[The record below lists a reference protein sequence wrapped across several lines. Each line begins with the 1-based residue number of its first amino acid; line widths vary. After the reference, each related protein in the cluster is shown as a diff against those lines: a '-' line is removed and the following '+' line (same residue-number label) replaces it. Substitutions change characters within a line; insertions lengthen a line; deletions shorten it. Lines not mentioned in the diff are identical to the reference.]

1 MFKFHSKCILLVV
14 ICLLVEFT
22 FSLYE
27 DQVGKFDWKQ
37 SYIGKAKFAHID
49 VKRVIV
55 ATEENVI
62 AALHLKTGQILWRQI
77 LEDPTKEN
85 IVHLHVDK
93 EIVTISGNKNSWHV
107 RGWDINNGILLF
119 EYVVTVDYNGQV
131 FWVIKGDTL
140 YQVVPNLGS
149 HVEVSAFVLQTGA
162 VSSPKI
168 RLETPWAL
176 DVEKCVQTKQ
186 YFACISSDDSRGNLY
201 YVDVTSVYNS
211 VYSQPLSAL
220 IGSVDF
226 KVDIAEFR
234 HPKPSVLIITNNV
247 AFVVIIDGPSANVL
261 PQPLS
266 PNSFA
271 ASNGEE
277 TILLQLEINP
287 DNPEKLLRIVT
298 QKSDDFTKRKEVE
311 IQYPLGLGAPYTI
324 ASNCKGVV
332 CDLLLSSSDSALTLI
347 RIPEA
352 KVLWTREEAL
362 SHVVATEL
370 LELPVSELD
379 ASIEREFKAS
389 GDILSMLY
397 QRLASQTKQLSTLF
411 FGGQLLSQKAGGLV
425 RDEFGLHKLIVVA
438 TSVGKLFGIDTLTG
452 SIVWSYRLPHVVPFS
467 LANKSG
473 MLLFVQRTARYSPLL
488 AQCIL
493 LAKDD
498 HTGNGVLFR
507 FDPISG
513 LSETGIERLNYK
525 IKQAILLPY
534 EDKDHTKAVVVLS
547 DTNKI
552 HVYPQS
558 ATTILSEYAKTT
570 YLFAADVETGELQ
583 GFSFAYSTPQ
593 EPKLNLNWNL
603 KLGTSKLVALSVR
616 PPHERVH
623 SQGRVLPDR
632 SVYYKYINPNIIALA
647 TVTDDPVHKQ
657 VLNVHLVDGITGLV
671 LYSANHKR
679 VKAPI
684 HLLHS
689 ENWVVYSYFNER
701 FRRTEIAT
709 VELYEGRIQSNSTV
723 FSSYAISQL
732 PVAETQAYILSGVP
746 LTMTTT
752 ITERGITSK
761 FILVALS
768 NGIVTEIPWAFIQP
782 RLPDVACGPEE
793 NCIPYMPEIP
803 LPPEA
808 SANYNQTLLRVRGIE
823 VAPARLES
831 TSHVLVHGLDLFYTR
846 VAPSKTFDVL
856 KEDFDHKLIVLVLSG
871 LIIATYVTK
880 KLASRKALRQA
891 WK

>member
-1 MFKFHSKCILLVV
+1 MFKSQLKCILLVV
-14 ICLLVEFT
+14 ICLLVEFA

-27 DQVGKFDWKQ
+27 DQVGKFDWKL

-49 VKRVIV
+49 SKRVIV

-62 AALHLKTGQILWRQI
+62 AALQLKTGQILWRQI
-77 LEDPTKEN
+77 LEDPQKES
-85 IVHLHVDK
+85 IVHFYVDK
-93 EIVTISGNKNSWHV
+93 EIVSISGNKNSWHV
-107 RGWDINNGILLF
+107 RGWDINTGILQF
-119 EYVVTVDYNGQV
+119 EYALSTEYTGRMY
-131 FWVIKGDTL
+131 WVIKQDRL
-140 YQVVPNLGS
+140 YQIVPNLGS
-149 HVEVSAFVLQTGA
+149 HIEVSSFLLQTGT
-162 VSSPKI
+162 VSSSKTQI
-168 RLETPWAL
+168 SAPWVL
-176 DVEKCVQTKQ
+176 DLSRCVQTKQ
-186 YFACISSDDSRGNLY
+186 YFACISSDDSSGNLY
-201 YVDVTSVYNS
+201 YVDVTSESRN
-211 VYSQPLSAL
+211 VYSRPLSTL
-220 IGSVDF
+220 IGSVNL
-226 KVDIAEFR
+226 KVEIAEFQ
-234 HPKPSVLIITNNV
+234 HPNPSVLIITDNI
-247 AFVVIIDGPSANVL
+247 AFVVIIEGASVNVL
-261 PQPLS
+261 SQALT
-266 PNSFA
+266 PNLFA
-271 ASNGEE
+271 VSNGLE
-277 TILLQLEINP
+277 TLLLQLEINP
-287 DNPEKLLRIVT
+287 ENPEKLLRIVT
-298 QKSDDFTKRKEVE
+298 QKNDDFTKRNEVE
-311 IQYPLGLGAPYTI
+311 IEYPLGLGAPYTI
-324 ASNCKGVV
+324 AANCKGIT
-332 CDLLLSSSDSALTLI
+332 CDLLLSCSDSALTLI

-362 SHVVATEL
+362 SHIVAAEL

-379 ASIEREFKAS
+379 ASIEREFKES
-389 GDILSMLY
+389 GDVLSLFY
-397 QRLASQTKQLSTLF
+397 QRLASQAKQLSSLF
-411 FGGQLLSQKAGGLV
+411 FDGQLLSQKSGLV
-425 RDEFGLHKLIVVA
+425 RDDFGLHKLIVVA

-467 LANKSG
+467 TTNSNK

-498 HTGNGVLFR
+498 HTGNGIIFR

-513 LSETGIERLNYK
+513 QSETGIQRLNYK

-534 EDKDHTKAVVVLS
+534 EDEEHTKAVVVLS
-547 DTNKI
+547 EDNSLYVT
-552 HVYPQS
+552 PQS
-558 ATTILSEYAKTT
+558 SIEIIHQHAKTLNLFAVDATT
-570 YLFAADVETGELQ
+570 GNLQ

-603 KLGTSKLVALSVR
+603 NLGSAKLVALSTR

-632 SVYYKYINPNIIALA
+632 SVYYKYINPNVVALA
-647 TVTDDPVHKQ
+647 TMTDDPVHKH
-657 VLNVHLVDGITGLV
+657 VLSVHLVDGITGLV

-679 VKAPI
+679 VKGPI

-689 ENWVVYSYFNER
+689 ENWVVYTYFNER

-723 FSSYAISQL
+723 FSSYAVSQL
-732 PVAETQAYILSGVP
+732 PVAETQAYILSGMP
-746 LTMTTT
+746 LTMATT

-808 SANYNQTLLRVRGIE
+808 SANYNQTMLRVRGIQ

-831 TSHVLVHGLDLFYTR
+831 TSHVLIHGLDLFYTR

-856 KEDFDHKLIVLVLSG
+856 KEDFDHTLIVLVLSG
-871 LIIATYVTK
+871 LIIASYVTK

>member
-1 MFKFHSKCILLVV
+1 MFNTQLKCILLVI
-14 ICLLVEFT
+14 ICLLVEFS

-27 DQVGKFDWKQ
+27 DQVGKFDWKL
-37 SYIGKAKFAHID
+37 SYIGRAKFAHID
-49 VKRVIV
+49 AKRVIV

-77 LEDPTKEN
+77 LEDPQQESM
-85 IVHLHVDK
+85 VYLHVDR
-93 EIVTISGNKNSWHV
+93 EIVTISGSKNSWYV
-107 RGWDINNGILLF
+107 RGWDLNSGILVF
-119 EYVVTVDYNGQV
+119 EYMVYVEQDSRVYWAV
-131 FWVIKGDTL
+131 KGDTL
-140 YQVVPNLGS
+140 YQVVPVLGS
-149 HVEVSAFVLQTGA
+149 HIEVSPFVLQTGS
-162 VSSPKI
+162 VSSPKTRI
-168 RLETPWAL
+168 SAPWAL
-176 DVEKCVQTKQ
+176 ELSRCAQAKE
-186 YFACISSDDSRGNLY
+186 YFACISSDDSLGNLY
-201 YVDVTSVYNS
+201 YVDVTSESSTIYN
-211 VYSQPLSAL
+211 QPLSGL
-220 IGSVDF
+220 VGTVDF
-226 KVDIAEFR
+226 KIEIAELR
-234 HPKPSVLIITNNV
+234 HPKPSVLLITDNV
-247 AFVVIIDGPSANVL
+247 AFVVTLEGQSATVL
-261 PQPLS
+261 PQALT
-266 PNSFA
+266 PNLFA
-271 ASNGEE
+271 VSNGQE
-277 TILLQLEINP
+277 TLLLQLKINP
-287 DNPEKLLRIVT
+287 ENPEKLLRIVT
-298 QKSDDFTKRKEVE
+298 QKSHDLSNRNEVE

-324 ASNCKGVV
+324 AANCKGVV

-362 SHVVATEL
+362 SHVVAAEL
-370 LELPVSELD
+370 LELPVSDLD

-389 GDILSMLY
+389 GDVLSMLY
-397 QRLASQTKQLSTLF
+397 LRLASQARQLSSLF
-411 FGGQLLSQKAGGLV
+411 FGGQLLSQRSGLV

-467 LANKSG
+467 VTNSG

-513 LSETGIERLNYK
+513 HSETGIERLNYK

-547 DTNKI
+547 EDNQI
-552 HVYPQS
+552 YVYPQS
-558 ATTILSEYAKTT
+558 AIGILHEHAKTT
-570 YLFAADVETGELQ
+570 YLFAADLATGELQ
-583 GFSFAYSTPQ
+583 GFGFAHSTPQ
-593 EPKLNLNWNL
+593 EPKLSLNWNL
-603 KLGTSKLVALSVR
+603 KLGAAKLVGLSVR

-647 TVTDDPVHKQ
+647 TMADDPIHKH
-657 VLNVHLVDGITGLV
+657 VLTVNLVDGITGLV

-679 VKAPI
+679 VKGPI

-701 FRRTEIAT
+701 FRRTEIAAL
-709 VELYEGRIQSNSTV
+709 ELYEGRIQSNSTV

-732 PVAETQAYILSGVP
+732 PVAETQAYILPGVP

-761 FILVALS
+761 FILVALT

-793 NCIPYMPEIP
+793 SCIPYMPEIP

-808 SANYNQTLLRVRGIE
+808 AANYNQSLLRVRGIE

-871 LIIATYVTK
+871 LIIASYVTK

>member
-1 MFKFHSKCILLVV
+1 MFKIQLRCILLVL
-14 ICLLVEFT
+14 ICLLVDIA

-27 DQVGKFDWKQ
+27 DQVGKFDWKL

-49 VKRVIV
+49 AKRVIV

-77 LEDPTKEN
+77 MENPTNEA

-93 EIVTISGNKNSWHV
+93 EVVTISGTKNSWYV
-107 RGWDINNGILLF
+107 RGWDISSGTLIF
-119 EYVVTVDYNGQV
+119 EYTVAVEHNTEV
-131 FWVIKGDTL
+131 HWAIKGSVLHTIVP
-140 YQVVPNLGS
+140 VVGS
-149 HVEVSAFVLQTGA
+149 HIEVHSHILQTGA
-162 VSSPKI
+162 VHSPKTRI
-168 RLETPWAL
+168 TAPWV
-176 DVEKCVQTKQ
+176 VELSRCVQVQ
-186 YFACISSDDSRGNLY
+186 YYLACTSTADSSGNLY
-201 YVDVTSVYNS
+201 YVDVTTEEMSVVNR
-211 VYSQPLSAL
+211 PLSSL
-220 IGSVDF
+220 IGNVDGR
-226 KVDIAEFR
+226 VDIAEFR
-234 HPKPSVLIITNNV
+234 YPKPALLLIRNG
-247 AFVVIIDGPSANVL
+247 AARVVIIEDDSAYVL
-261 PQPLS
+261 PQALS

-271 ASNGEE
+271 TFNGER
-277 TILLQLEINP
+277 TLLLQLEINP

-298 QKSDDFTKRKEVE
+298 QSADDPDKRSEVE
-311 IQYPLGLGAPYTI
+311 IQYPLGLGAPFTI
-324 ASNCKGVV
+324 AANCKGSV
-332 CDLLLSSSDSALTLI
+332 CDLLLSSSDNALTLV

-352 KVLWTREEAL
+352 RVFWTREEAL
-362 SHVVATEL
+362 SHVVAAEL

-379 ASIEREFKAS
+379 ASIEREFTES
-389 GDILSMLY
+389 GDLLSMFY
-397 QRLASQTKQLSTLF
+397 QRLLSQGKQVSALF
-411 FGGQLLSQKAGGLV
+411 FGGQLLSQRSGLV

-438 TSVGKLFGIDTLTG
+438 TSVGKLFGIDTFTG

-467 LANKSG
+467 LMNEEG
-473 MLLFVQRTARYSPLL
+473 MLLLVQRTARYSPLL

-498 HTGNGVLFR
+498 YTGNGILFR

-513 LSETGIERLNYK
+513 QSETGIERLNYK
-525 IKQAILLPY
+525 IKQAMLLPY
-534 EDKDHTKAVVVLS
+534 EDQDHTKAVAVLS
-547 DTNKI
+547 EDG
-552 HVYPQS
+552 HVYIYPQS
-558 ATTILSEYAKTT
+558 SASIVHEHAKTT
-570 YLFAADVETGELQ
+570 YLFSVDAGKLL
-583 GFSFAYSTPQ
+583 GYSFAGSSPQ
-593 EPKLNLNWNL
+593 EPKLNLNW
-603 KLGTSKLVALSVR
+603 KLELGSSKLVALSVR

-647 TVTDDPVHKQ
+647 TMTDDPVHKN
-657 VLNVHLVDGITGLV
+657 VLSVHLVDGITGLI

-679 VKAPI
+679 VKPPI

-689 ENWVVYSYFNER
+689 ENWVVYSYFSER
-701 FRRTEIAT
+701 FRRTELAT

-723 FSSYAISQL
+723 FSSYAVSQL
-732 PVAETQAYILSGVP
+732 PHAETQAYILPAVP

-752 ITERGITSK
+752 LTERGITSK

-768 NGIVTEIPWAFIQP
+768 SGIVSEIPWAFVQP

-793 NCIPYMPEIP
+793 SCIPYMPEIP

-808 SANYNQTLLRVRGIE
+808 SINYNQTLHRVRGIQ

-856 KEDFDHKLIVLVLSG
+856 KEDFDHRLIMLVLGG
-871 LIIATYVTK
+871 LILVSYVTK
-880 KLASRKALRQA
+880 KLASRKALRLA

>member
-1 MFKFHSKCILLVV
+1 MFKIQLRCILLVL
-14 ICLLVEFT
+14 ICLLVKFT
-22 FSLYE
+22 VSLYE
-27 DQVGKFDWKQ
+27 DQVGKFDWKLA
-37 SYIGKAKFAHID
+37 YIGKAKFAHID
-49 VKRVIV
+49 AKRVIV

-62 AALHLKTGQILWRQI
+62 AALHLKTGQLLWRQI
-77 LEDPTKEN
+77 LEDPEKESM
-85 IVHLHVDK
+85 VYLHVDK
-93 EIVTISGNKNSWHV
+93 EIVTITGTRNSWHV
-107 RGWDINNGILLF
+107 RGWDINSGILLF
-119 EYVVTVDYNGQV
+119 EYVLSIEHNSKVY
-131 FWVIKGDTL
+131 WVIKGDVL
-140 YQVVPNLGS
+140 YQVVPVVGS
-149 HVEVSAFVLQTGA
+149 HIEVSSFVLQTGS
-162 VSSPKI
+162 VSSPRTRI
-168 RLETPWAL
+168 SAPWATEL
-176 DVEKCVQTKQ
+176 SNCVQTKE
-186 YFACISSDDSRGNLY
+186 YFVCMSSNDIGGNLY
-201 YVDVTSVYNS
+201 YVDVTSESNSIYN
-211 VYSQPLSAL
+211 QPLSGL
-220 IGSVDF
+220 VRNVDL
-226 KVDIAEFR
+226 KLEIAEFKY
-234 HPKPSVLIITNNV
+234 PKASVLIIMDNV
-247 AFVVIIDGPSANVL
+247 AFVVVLEDSSANVL
-261 PQPLS
+261 PKALT
-266 PNSFA
+266 PNLYGVF
-271 ASNGEE
+271 NGQE
-277 TILLQLEINP
+277 TLLLQLEINP
-287 DNPEKLLRIVT
+287 ENPEKLLRIVT
-298 QKSDDFTKRKEVE
+298 QKSDDLSKRNEVE

-324 ASNCKGVV
+324 AANCKNVV

-362 SHVVATEL
+362 SHIVAAEL

-379 ASIEREFKAS
+379 ASIEREFKTS
-389 GDILSMLY
+389 GDVLSMLY
-397 QRLASQTKQLSTLF
+397 QRLASQAKQLSSLF
-411 FGGQLLSQKAGGLV
+411 FGGQLLSQRSGLV

-452 SIVWSYRLPHVVPFS
+452 SIVWSYRLPHVVPFTK
-467 LANKSG
+467 NN

-513 LSETGIERLNYK
+513 HSETGIERLNYK
-525 IKQAILLPY
+525 IKQAIMLPH

-547 DTNKI
+547 DRNEI
-552 HVYPQS
+552 YVYPQS
-558 ATTILSEYAKTT
+558 ATDILYEHAKTT
-570 YLFAADVETGELQ
+570 YLFTADSVTGELQ
-583 GFSFAYSTPQ
+583 GFSFASSTPQ

-603 KLGTSKLVALSVR
+603 KLGSGKLVGLSMR
-616 PPHERVH
+616 AAHERVH

-647 TVTDDPVHKQ
+647 TITDDPVHKQ
-657 VLNVHLVDGITGLV
+657 VLSINLVDGVTGLV

-723 FSSYAISQL
+723 FSSYAVSQL
-732 PVAETQAYILSGVP
+732 PVGESQAYILPAVP

-752 ITERGITSK
+752 LTERGITSK
-761 FILVALS
+761 FILVALT

-782 RLPDVACGPEE
+782 RLPDIACGPEE
-793 NCIPYMPEIP
+793 SCIPYMPEIP

-871 LIIATYVTK
+871 LILASYVTK